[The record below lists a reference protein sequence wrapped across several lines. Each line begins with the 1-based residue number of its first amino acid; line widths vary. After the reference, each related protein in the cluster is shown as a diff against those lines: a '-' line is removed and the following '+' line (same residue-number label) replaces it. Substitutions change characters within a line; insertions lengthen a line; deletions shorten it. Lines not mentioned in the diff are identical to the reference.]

1 MHRRTLCFHAPTW
14 SALIVVGLLM
24 PFEYRAVCGQGVEL
38 VNLKL
43 DSTQR
48 AYDTVAN
55 PPSGVKQDFSIP
67 KIGFMTVVHSLE
79 PYPAKSDGG
88 LFRIFPIA
96 PKNGPDWEARHHL
109 GTVVLNELMPKDAKP
124 GDKRVHK
131 IVYRVQPTPA
141 EIMIAARLA
150 PPLVFQAFQ
159 IGNRGEQLGAVQQLT
174 VTFVPFEDYSKQD
187 TAAPGLDVSGTWTHG
202 DPFGE
207 TATWTFT
214 PKGAGEYEAI
224 EKGFDNAHG
233 TAKVRGNKIY
243 IDWVS
248 TTAKGGKQRKGI
260 TVIDIDS
267 SNKAGGGYWIGDA
280 GEGGVRIWTSTP
292 AKPIGIAAVPPP
304 SVPPPSAPPTSP
316 PPKPTT
322 DPATPPPAGVAEPA
336 SVSRFT
342 IQAGRREGK
351 PGEVITVPVYLLN
364 PDGLAN
370 LNLTLGYSSGIARV
384 EEKIVRGNVLGSAL
398 FESNAGEADQARIG
412 IAGNK
417 ALSESGILA
426 HVPFKLVGKP
436 GDRAELKVVVGTAN
450 RLDGAPLKADVIDG
464 EILILDDSGGVPGD
478 SDGDRT
484 LTAGDALAALKMSV
498 KLLPEKKAADA
509 DGDGQVTSN
518 DARLILQKVVG
529 K

>member
-1 MHRRTLCFHAPTW
+1 MHRCTLRSHARAMI
-14 SALIVVGLLM
+14 ALLAFGLLL
-24 PFEYRAVCGQGVEL
+24 PFGNRNVLGQGVEL
-38 VNLKL
+38 VSLKL
-43 DSTQR
+43 DSTKR
-48 AYDTVAN
+48 AYDTVTA
-55 PPSGVKQDFSIP
+55 PPSKVKQDFSIP
-67 KIGFMTVVHSLE
+67 KPGFMTIVLTLE
-79 PYPAKSDGG
+79 PFPAKSDGG

-109 GTVVLNELMPKDAKP
+109 GTVVLNELTPKDAKA

-141 EIMIAARLA
+141 EIMIAARLTA
-150 PPLVFQAFQ
+150 PLLSQAFQ
-159 IGNRGEQLGAVQQLT
+159 IGNRGEQLGAVQQLII
-174 VTFVPFEDYSKQD
+174 TFAPFEDYSKQD
-187 TAAPGLDVSGTWTHG
+187 NAPPGLDIGGTWSHG

-207 TATWTFT
+207 KATWTFT
-214 PKGAGEYEAI
+214 PKGAGEYEAV

-243 IDWVS
+243 IDWIS
-248 TTAKGGKQRKGI
+248 TTAKDGKQKKGVS
-260 TVIDIDS
+260 VIDIDS

-304 SVPPPSAPPTSP
+304 SVPPTSVPPTSAPP
-316 PPKPTT
+316 KPIT
-322 DPATPPPAGVAEPA
+322 DPATPPPPGVAEPA

-351 PGEVITVPVYLLN
+351 PGEVTTVPIYLLN

-370 LNLTLGYSSGIARV
+370 LNITLSYSSGIAQV
-384 EEKIVRGNVLGSAL
+384 EGKIVRGNVLGNTL

-426 HVPFKLVGKP
+426 HVPFKIVGKP
-436 GDRAELKVVVGTAN
+436 GDRADLKVTVGTAN
-450 RLDGAPLKADVIDG
+450 RLDGTTLDADAIAG
-464 EILILDDSGGVPGD
+464 SILVLDDAGGIPGD

-509 DGDGQVTSN
+509 DGDGKVTSN